1 MTDGPIEGVKKERG
15 NNRWLCRVTS
25 EAPSSLYLDC
35 SFLGLDIA
43 GHLGG
48 TADVLVVKHII

>member
-1 MTDGPIEGVKKERG
+1 MTDGPIEGVKNERG
-15 NNRWLCRVTS
+15 NNRLLCRVTS

-48 TADVLVVKHII
+48 TFMIYRIMI